1 MENKYFDT
9 NKALWEELTEINVGS
24 AMYDLEGFKR
34 GAETLDPIEIA
45 ELGDVRGRSILHLQ
59 CQFGQDAISL
69 ARQGA
74 VVTGV
79 DFSEKAIG
87 LAKSL
92 SSELKVPAQ
101 FVCCNVYDLPQHL
114 DKKFDIVF
122 TSGGVLCW
130 LPDLIQWAQLINR
143 YLKPGG
149 FFYIREFHPVAT
161 VFSNDSVETEL
172 KASYSY
178 FHQEQPQKW
187 DADGFAYADHSKK
200 TTNPSYEW
208 QHPLAD
214 VVSSLL
220 AAGLKIEFL
229 HEFPYCS
236 YDCFPFLEKGKDGRW
251 RFPGGKDLIPLMFSL
266 KAVKQKDVF

>member
-24 AMYDLEGFKR
+24 AMYDLGGFKQ
-34 GAETLDPIEIA
+34 GAETLDPIEIE
-45 ELGDVRGRSILHLQ
+45 ELGDVKDRSILHLQ

-69 ARQGA
+69 ARKGA

-79 DFSEKAIG
+79 DFSEKAIA
-87 LAKSL
+87 LAKDL
-92 SSELKVPAQ
+92 STELKVPAE
-101 FVCCNVYDLPQHL
+101 FVCCNLYDLPRHL
-114 DKKFDIVF
+114 DKNFDIVF

-130 LPDLIQWAQLINR
+130 LPDLSQWAQLINR

-149 FFYIREFHPVAT
+149 FFYLREFHPVAA
-161 VFSNDSVETEL
+161 VFNNDSAATEL
-172 KASYSY
+172 KAMYSY
-178 FHQEQPQKW
+178 FHHDQPQKW
-187 DADGFAYADHSKK
+187 DDGFAYADHSKR
-200 TTNPSYEW
+200 TQNPSFEW

-214 VVSSLL
+214 VVSSLR
-220 AAGLKIEFL
+220 AAGLRIEFL
-229 HEFPYCS
+229 HEFPFCS

-266 KAVKQKDVF
+266 KAVKP

>member
-9 NKALWEELTEINVGS
+9 NKALWEELTEINIGS
-24 AMYDLEGFKR
+24 TMYDLEGFKQ

-79 DFSEKAIG
+79 DFSEKAVT

-92 SSELKVPAQ
+92 SSELKIPAH
-101 FVCCNVYDLPQHL
+101 FVCCNIYDLPQHL
-114 DKKFDIVF
+114 DQKFDIVF

-130 LPDLIQWAQLINR
+130 LPDLAKWAELISK

-161 VFSNDSVETEL
+161 VFDNDSATEL
-172 KASYSY
+172 KAMYSY
-178 FHQEQPQKW
+178 FHHDQPLKW
-187 DADGFAYADHSKK
+187 DDGYAYADHNKK
-200 TTNPSYEW
+200 TTNPSFEW

-220 AAGLKIEFL
+220 AAELKIAFL

-236 YDCFPFLEKGKDGRW
+236 YDCFPFLEKSADGRW
-251 RFPGGKDLIPLMFSL
+251 HFPGGKDLIPLMFSL
-266 KAVKQKDVF
+266 KASKPVAQ